1 MDTHPKEPRKA
12 QPVPPGITDALGS
25 LFRFLPKEREQRMKW
40 LANILNAIHDSVVVV
55 DTESTIIYV
64 NPAYLRSWGVA
75 EEKVLGRKLKDFEPT
90 SRILDVLSSGR
101 PIVDDP
107 SRITSLGVDI
117 IANITPIFDG
127 EKLTGAVAVFRDI
140 TEIVALK
147 EKLQETTA
155 EMQRT
160 KELTSRYYTELQELR
175 SRLLEIDDLI
185 CESTEMR
192 RVMEMVLRM
201 GQVDSTILVT
211 GESGVG
217 KEVVAKLL
225 HRVSKRQEGPFVVIN
240 CGAIPENLLESELFG
255 YEKGSFTGAN
265 KEGKLGLLE
274 LAHKGTLFL
283 DEIGELPLGL
293 QVKLLRV
300 IQEQKFFRLGGT
312 TPVEVDVRFI
322 AATNRDLKK
331 MVTQKIFREDLFYR
345 LNVVPIQI
353 PPLRERRPDIVPLAR
368 FFLDKY
374 NAKYQFN
381 KKLLPEVLRWLEHY
395 SWPGNVR
402 ELENVVERLLVS
414 SLADTISLREV
425 QLAECGDRPVHQ
437 GDEPLV
443 RNIMDLQQA
452 KDLLEKELLTKA
464 LNSVGTARKAAQ
476 LLGIDHSTVVRKA
489 RKHQINLV
497 Q

>member
-1 MDTHPKEPRKA
+1 MDPQTKDTQSIPSR
-12 QPVPPGITDALGS
+12 INDAFGS
-25 LFRFLPKEREQRMKW
+25 LFRFLPKEKEQRIKW
-40 LANILNAIHDSVVVV
+40 LANILTAIHDSVVVV

-64 NPAYLRSWGVA
+64 NPAYLKSWGVS

-117 IANITPIFDG
+117 IANITPVFEG
-127 EKLTGAVAVFRDI
+127 ETITGAVAVFRDI
-140 TEIVALK
+140 TEFVALK

-155 EMQRT
+155 EMQKT

-175 SRLLEIDDLI
+175 NRLLEIGDLV
-185 CESTEMR
+185 CESAEMR
-192 RVMEMVLRM
+192 RIMELVLRI

-225 HRVSKRQEGPFVVIN
+225 HRVSKRKEGPFVVIN

-274 LAHKGTLFL
+274 LANKGTLFL
-283 DEIGELPLGL
+283 DEIGELPLTL

-312 TPVEVDVRFI
+312 TLVEVDVRFI
-322 AATNRDLKK
+322 TATNRDLKK

-353 PPLRERRPDIVPLAR
+353 PPLRERRSDILPLTR
-368 FFLDKY
+368 LFLDKY
-374 NAKYQFN
+374 NTKYQLH
-381 KKLLPEVLRWLEHY
+381 KKLLPEVLRWLESY

-414 SLADTISLREV
+414 SQTDNISLGEV
-425 QLAECGDRPVHQ
+425 HAESGDRHVYE
-437 GDEPLV
+437 GDEPIF

-452 KDLLEKELLTKA
+452 KAMLEKELLIKA
-464 LNSVGTARKAAQ
+464 LNSGGTSRKAAQ

-489 RKHQINLV
+489 KKHQINMV
-497 Q
+497 

>member
-1 MDTHPKEPRKA
+1 MNSKNKA
-12 QPVPPGITDALGS
+12 TNSLPPVITDALGS
-25 LFRFLPKEREQRMKW
+25 LFRLLPKDGENRIKW
-40 LANILNAIHDSVVVV
+40 LANILNAIHDSLVVV

-64 NPAYLRSWGVA
+64 NPAYLRSWRVT
-75 EEKVLGRKLKDFEPT
+75 EKQVLGRKLRDFEPT
-90 SRILDVLSSGR
+90 SRILDVLSSGQ

-117 IANITPIFDG
+117 LANITPIFDG
-127 EKLTGAVAVFRDI
+127 EVLTGAVAVFRDI
-140 TEIVALK
+140 TEIVVLK
-147 EKLQETTA
+147 EQLQETTA

-175 SRLLEIDDLI
+175 IRLLEIDDLI
-185 CESTEMR
+185 CESVEMR
-192 RVMEMVLRM
+192 RVMELVLRM
-201 GQVDSTILVT
+201 GQVNSTVLVT

-217 KEVVAKLL
+217 KEVIAKLL

-300 IQEQKFFRLGGT
+300 IQDQKFYRIGGVK
-312 TPVEVDVRFI
+312 PVKVDVRFI

-331 MVTQKIFREDLFYR
+331 MVTQKLFREDLFYR

-353 PPLRERRPDIVPLAR
+353 PPLRERIPDIVPLAR

-374 NAKYQFN
+374 NVKYGLTKQ
-381 KKLLPEVLRWLEHY
+381 LLPEVLRWLAHY
-395 SWPGNVR
+395 PWPGNVR

-414 SLADTISLREV
+414 SPAEVISLKEV
-425 QLAECGDRPVHQ
+425 QVAECGYRPVSQ
-437 GDEPLV
+437 GNGEFSE
-443 RNIMDLQQA
+443 NIMDLQQA
-452 KDLLEKELLTKA
+452 KDMLEKELLTKA

-489 RKHQINLV
+489 KKHQIKLV

>member
-1 MDTHPKEPRKA
+1 MDPLTKNT
-12 QPVPPGITDALGS
+12 QPIPSGITDALGS
-25 LFRFLPKEREQRMKW
+25 LFRFMPKEREQRMKW

-64 NPAYLRSWGVA
+64 NPAYLRSWGVSQ
-75 EEKVLGRKLKDFEPT
+75 EKVLGRKLRDFEPT
-90 SRILDVLSSGR
+90 SRILDVLSSGL
-101 PIVDDP
+101 PIIDDP
-107 SRITSLGVDI
+107 SRIISLGVDI

-127 EKLTGAVAVFRDI
+127 EIITGAVAIFRDI

-147 EKLQETTA
+147 EELQETTA

-175 SRLLEIDDLI
+175 SRLLEIDDLV
-185 CESTEMR
+185 CESAEMR
-192 RVMEMVLRM
+192 RVMELVLRM
-201 GQVDSTILVT
+201 GQVDSTVLVT

-225 HRVSKRQEGPFVVIN
+225 HRVSKRKEGPFVVIN

-274 LAHKGTLFL
+274 LANKGTLFL

-300 IQEQKFFRLGGT
+300 IQEQNFFRLGGT
-312 TPVEVDVRFI
+312 IPVEVDVRFI
-322 AATNRDLKK
+322 TATNRDLKK
-331 MVTQKIFREDLFYR
+331 MVSQKVFREDLFYR

-353 PPLRERRPDIVPLAR
+353 PPLRERKIDIVPLVR
-368 FFLDKY
+368 FFLEKY
-374 NAKYQFN
+374 NNKYHLK
-381 KKLLPEVLRWLEHY
+381 KKLLPEVLRWFEHY

-402 ELENVVERLLVS
+402 ELENVVERLMVS
-414 SLADTISLREV
+414 SDEDTISLREV
-425 QLAECGDRPVHQ
+425 QLADCGEWPVQ
-437 GDEPLV
+437 EGDEPLF
-443 RNIMDLQQA
+443 RNIMNLQQA
-452 KDLLEKELLTKA
+452 KAMLEKELLIKA
-464 LNSVGTARKAAQ
+464 LNSGGTSRKAAQ
-476 LLGIDHSTVVRKA
+476 LLGVDHSTVVRKA
-489 RKHQINLV
+489 KKYQINLV
-497 Q
+497 